1 MANNFKSKQVYWN
14 TDSTKQLLACSTT
27 SAIVSSITYQATQ
40 TSGGD
45 ATLKFYKSGDTI
57 RNVVIKKSI
66 GSTTTEFLDKSWVL
80 ENGDYFSMSV
90 SGVSESVVVTIH
102 YMEKT
107 ASVATSET
115 SDLSDVTS
123 DDPEDGQILVFN
135 SALGKYQPV
144 SISSGLGSAVDT
156 GDLPAET
163 IASGGV
169 EPLNRYMK
177 NIGGLDDLSSGG
189 ASSAATLYSDAAKSK
204 FVVEHDDE
212 NVVQKVSFADII
224 AAIIQVGAN
233 DIVASGYADASVF
246 TGPTGI
252 YGDVDGSGAVN
263 TADLLEFLT
272 AFGSTWGQTSSL
284 FSSSR
289 IVVNDSTGVNRTV
302 YDASTIQMVLPSSTY
317 VTVIQGTQTV
327 VVDYANE
334 LISIES
340 ASSAVPI
347 SAWTNMKVVFTG
359 SLGCAVVVADDL
371 VNVELRYTLYDS
383 SGTSLGNGAN
393 LLIANY
399 QVGEAGP
406 DQSVS
411 IDFTL
416 DSPTLETKTGIT
428 GGWTNADIDKIEF
441 SFFAYTSSTFP
452 ASFWFEDLN
461 IDMSINQV

>member
-1 MANNFKSKQVYWN
+1 MANNFKSKEVFWN
-14 TDSTKQLLACSTT
+14 TGATKLLLSCSTS
-27 SAIVSSITYQATQ
+27 SAIVSSITYQGTQ
-40 TSGGD
+40 SSGGD
-45 ATLKFYKSGDTI
+45 ATLKFYKNGSTLRD
-57 RNVVIKKSI
+57 VSIKKSI
-66 GSTTTEFLDKSWVL
+66 GSATTEFLTKSWVL
-80 ENGDYFSMSV
+80 ENGDQFQMTV
-90 SGVSESVVVTIH
+90 GNLSETAVVTIH

-107 ASVATSET
+107 ASVATSDT

-123 DDPEDGQILVFN
+123 DAPQNGQILVFN
-135 SALGKYQPV
+135 STLGKYEPV

-156 GDLPAET
+156 GDLPEET
-163 IASGGV
+163 TGT

-189 ASSAATLYSDAAKSK
+189 ASSAATLYGDAAKSM

-224 AAIIQVGAN
+224 AAIIQVGSN
-233 DIVASGYADASVF
+233 DIVAGGYADVSVF
-246 TGPTGI
+246 TGPTGV
-252 YGDVDGSGAVN
+252 YGDLDGNGAVG
-263 TADLLEFLT
+263 TADLLAFLT
-272 AFGSTWGQTSSL
+272 TFGNTWGQTSSL

-289 IVVNDSTGVNRTV
+289 IIVNDPTGYTRTL
-302 YDASTIQMVLPSSTY
+302 YEDTTIQMVLPSSSY

-327 VVDYANE
+327 VVDYTNE

-340 ASSAVPI
+340 ASSEVPI

-359 SLGCAVVVADDL
+359 SLGCTVAVVDDS

-393 LLIANY
+393 LLIYNY
-399 QVGEAGP
+399 PVAEAGT
-406 DQSVS
+406 DQSVP
-411 IDFTL
+411 IDFIL
-416 DSPTLETKTGIT
+416 DSPTLETNTVIT

-441 SFFAYTSSTFP
+441 SFYANTLNTLP
-452 ASFWFEDLN
+452 GSFWFEGLN